1 MTSCDARIRPL
12 PGDTEIRCE
21 REDEHSEHSGTLRD
35 YARPGSATAINW
47 QDNDRRT
54 FYGTWPGR
62 CPVGGCV
69 LPAGH
74 PRGHAT

>member
-1 MTSCDARIRPL
+1 MSSCDARIRPM
-12 PGDTEIRCE
+12 PNDTEIRCE
-21 REDEHSEHSGTLRD
+21 RDDDHTEHRGTLRD
-35 YARPGSATAINW
+35 YAWAGSATMLDW
-47 QDNDRRT
+47 QDDDRRT

-62 CPVGGCV
+62 CPEGGCV